1 MYNTSKI
8 LGFLTRYNLVELIM
22 NALSNLIFIVIPIQ
36 VHCTSKFPIQQILA
50 PALKPQQKK
59 KTRNLY
65 DGVAW
70 SGSDNI
76 MEAEADGITGSAV

>member
-1 MYNTSKI
+1 MI
-8 LGFLTRYNLVELIM
+8 FGNLV
-22 NALSNLIFIVIPIQ
+22 FIVIFIY
-36 VHCTSKFPIQQILA
+36 VHCTSKFPIANLGTS
-50 PALKPQQKK
+50 LKTTTTK